1 MMNDRTVD
9 SNIQRVLGWMKP
21 LMISL
26 RDKASGNQSE
36 TVVAKQRGGKQERNR
51 HREKDVRREDERYVD
66 LGYK

>member
-1 MMNDRTVD
+1 
-9 SNIQRVLGWMKP
+9 MKP